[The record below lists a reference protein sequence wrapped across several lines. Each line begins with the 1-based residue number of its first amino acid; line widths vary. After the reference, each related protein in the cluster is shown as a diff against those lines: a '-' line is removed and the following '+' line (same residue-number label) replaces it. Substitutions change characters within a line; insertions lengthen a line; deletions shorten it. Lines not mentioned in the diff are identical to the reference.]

1 MNQASTRVIEIED
14 GSPKL
19 LLVNILIPDREIR
32 VIEKA
37 KELGAELGLGTLSDL
52 QALDQGEVA
61 GEPGRAGKLES
72 LQRPESP
79 GGRIK
84 EDLNAAAPGQLKA
97 NWTMQLP
104 ISISP
109 SPSTRAL

>member
-1 MNQASTRVIEIED
+1 MIGIED
-14 GSPKL
+14 GNPKL

-37 KELGAELGLGTLSDL
+37 KELGPGTLSDL

-61 GEPGRAGKLES
+61 GEPGRVVKLES

-84 EDLNAAAPGQLKA
+84 EELNAAAPVQLKA
-97 NWTMQLP
+97 NWTMQSP